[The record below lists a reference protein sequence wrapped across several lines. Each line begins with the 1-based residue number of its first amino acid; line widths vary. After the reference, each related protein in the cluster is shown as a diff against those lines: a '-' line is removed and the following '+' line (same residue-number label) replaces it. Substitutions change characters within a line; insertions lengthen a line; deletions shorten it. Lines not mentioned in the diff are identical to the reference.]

1 MKNFFDDNELSDI
14 FAELNTE
21 IEKHS
26 NEEEAEDE
34 EMSASQRRY
43 DEIIKKRK

>member
-1 MKNFFDDNELSDI
+1 MKNFFNDDDLSDI
-14 FAELNTE
+14 FAEINAE
-21 IEKHS
+21 IEKYED
-26 NEEEAEDE
+26 EEVEDE

>member
-1 MKNFFDDNELSDI
+1 MKNFFDENDLSDI
-14 FAELNTE
+14 FAELNAE

-26 NEEEAEDE
+26 NEEDGDE